1 MLSHSSREM
10 YSPSPVPLLGGEE
23 GFENVVQLLGGDA
36 GPIVE
41 DLNDRQI
48 AGFVAKQA
56 EPDLS
61 AIVLLA
67 AVAQAVLHQVGEH
80 LGQLVGVHARLQR
93 AADGFQ
99 VNRLLRAEPLA
110 ELADEAMQPV
120 FEIQQLGL
128 AWRRRES
135 CSTFSMTRFI
145 RREWSWMICASR
157 RSGPSSSSDS
167 CSS

>member
-1 MLSHSSREM
+1 MRKQLRLRRARGSPGVHGCSRTARGDVQPE
-10 YSPSPVPLLGGEE
+10 PGAFALGGEE

-67 AVAQAVLHQVGEH
+67 AVAQAVLHRLVSTWVSW
-80 LGQLVGVHARLQR
+80 LGSMRVCS
-93 AADGFQ
+93 
-99 VNRLLRAEPLA
+99 
-110 ELADEAMQPV
+110 ELPMV
-120 FEIQQLGL
+120 
-128 AWRRRES
+128 
-135 CSTFSMTRFI
+135 
-145 RREWSWMICASR
+145 SR
-157 RSGPSSSSDS
+157 
-167 CSS
+167 